1 MPSAKC
7 RPVKIAEA
15 VTQSVSMETS
25 SFFSSPCSSQV
36 RTVLILR
43 TGSAGHG
50 SLLHLALDEHVACK
64 VPQALTARG
73 GGGPSRIF
81 SHLTKPRGTILTP
94 FEPGPAMD
102 RIPHQKFATQP
113 TAHGEL
119 SERSRPSAAPSGLT
133 MAAPG

>member
-64 VPQALTARG
+64 VPQALTAPG
-73 GGGPSRIF
+73 GGGAI
-81 SHLTKPRGTILTP
+81 SHLLTSHEAEGHHLDTIRTRTCDGSDSTS
-94 FEPGPAMD
+94 EVCD
-102 RIPHQKFATQP
+102 
-113 TAHGEL
+113 TAH
-119 SERSRPSAAPSGLT
+119 SPW
-133 MAAPG
+133 